1 MSKNDS
7 LWTVLSVQNPW
18 SELICLGLK
27 DVENRSW
34 PTDYRGRLYIH
45 SSGSPMTP
53 AEAKRELGASVLR
66 DIPQVRS
73 WLQEGLSKSAAEP
86 WLISRAIIGYVD
98 LVDCVRDSASP
109 WAAEDQ
115 YHWVFADPELFDES
129 VTDVPGQ
136 LKLWTFDPEKYRNFG
151 LKHVAVQAEEEVRE
165 PTPRSFS
172 SHPFTTTDHQ
182 AVFWAWD
189 LSKRSQEDGYAKIAG
204 SMMGAQVDLNPHQ
217 VDAALFALKSPLS
230 KGVLLAD
237 EVGLGKTIEAGIV
250 IAQRWAERKRRIL
263 LVVPAT
269 LRKQWS
275 SELADKFFLPS
286 VILESKS
293 WKEAEAGGQINPF
306 DRDDTIILTSYQ
318 FAARKAGYV
327 QKIGWNLVVIDEAH
341 RVRNSW
347 QKKNRM
353 GRALKEA
360 TAHSRKVLLTAT
372 PLQNSAM
379 ELFGL
384 LSFIDPHSFGSE
396 ESFRSQYLSLA
407 NEGRFQDLRKRIE
420 PFFYRT
426 LRRQVLEYIQ
436 YTKRIALT
444 ETYAPGEE
452 EQSFYDGFTEWL
464 SRKDLFS
471 VPASQ
476 RALLTLVLH
485 KLLASSTFAVQN
497 ALDRIEQRLTD
508 LAAQV
513 QERQVSTDLSAEWEI
528 GDVLGD
534 LDGVDAES
542 EEWDEEDGDPEAE
555 VVDQEA
561 LARELSEIREFKRRV
576 RAISTNAKG
585 DKLLTAL
592 EFGFRKMRDLGAADK
607 AIIFTESKRTQKYLQ
622 EILAES
628 VYAGSVVLFNGENK
642 DPESKAIYKAWL
654 AENQGSDRIT
664 GSASSDMRAALVDH
678 FKHSA
683 KIMIATEAAA
693 EGVNLQFCSLI
704 INYDLPWNPQRIE
717 QRIGRCHRYGQKFDV
732 VVVNFLNTKNR
743 ADERVYELLKEKL
756 KLFDGVFGASDEV
769 LGALGSGV
777 DFEKRILG
785 IYQTCRTR
793 DQIDSAFGQLQLELD
808 ETISQ
813 TMTKTQVKVLENLD
827 EEVHSRLKMRESEAR
842 ALMSSQARS
851 LYFLTKHLIGP
862 EGDWNDEGASFGYQ
876 GQSYRFKVE
885 EGTVAH
891 AYRVQ
896 HPLAQALIERARELR
911 PEAAE
916 LSFYYTGMPVIGA
929 LEDLVGKSGWMQVEV
944 MTRASKHE
952 TEELLIVGAL
962 TDDGTV
968 LYPDVAQ
975 KLFQLPAESRPLRE
989 NVPEQLQTV
998 TDTQRRRTQEE
1009 SQQRQQS
1016 YFSTEIDKLDLWAED
1031 LKNGLELRIK
1041 ELEVSIKE
1049 TKKASTLAI
1058 TLEDKL
1064 ALQKQ
1069 VKDLESERNQ
1079 ARRRLFD
1086 AQDEIDSKRDEII
1099 RGIEEELKILESQDS
1114 LMKVRWHLC

>member
-1 MSKNDS
+1 MDRHYKNINKRGS

-53 AEAKRELGASVLR
+53 AEAKHELGASVLR
-66 DIPQVRS
+66 YSPEVRS
-73 WLQEGLSKSAAEP
+73 WLQEGMNKGATEP
-86 WLISRAIIGYVD
+86 WLISHAIIGYVE
-98 LVDCVRDSASP
+98 LEDCVRDSTSP
-109 WAAEDQ
+109 WAEEDQ
-115 YHWVFADPELFDES
+115 YHWVLADPELFDEP
-129 VTDVPGQ
+129 VTEVPGQ
-136 LKLWTFDPEKYRNFG
+136 LKIWTFNPEKHRNFG
-151 LKHVAVQAEEEVRE
+151 LKHVAVPAEEEVRE
-165 PTPRSFS
+165 PAPRSYS

-189 LSKRSQEDGYAKIAG
+189 LSKQSQEDGYARIAG

-275 SELADKFFLPS
+275 NELADKFFLPS

-293 WKEAEAGGQINPF
+293 WKEAEAGGKINPF
-306 DRDDTIILTSYQ
+306 DRDDAIILTSYQ
-318 FAARKAGYV
+318 FAARKAGYI
-327 QKIGWNLVVIDEAH
+327 QRIGWNLVVIDEAH

-347 QKKNRM
+347 QKKNHM

-360 TAHSRKVLLTAT
+360 TAHARKILLTAT

-407 NEGRFQDLRKRIE
+407 NAGRFQDLRKRIE

-452 EQSFYDGFTEWL
+452 EQSFYDDFTEWL

-497 ALDRIEQRLTD
+497 ALDRIEQRLM
-508 LAAQV
+508 
-513 QERQVSTDLSAEWEI
+513 DLSAEWEI
-528 GDVLGD
+528 GDVLDD

-542 EEWDEEDGDPEAE
+542 EEWDEEDGDSGSE
-555 VVDQEA
+555 VVDKEA
-561 LARELSEIREFKRRV
+561 LSRELSEIRDFKRRV

-592 EFGFRKMRDLGAADK
+592 ELGFRKMRDLGAADK
-607 AIIFTESKRTQKYLQ
+607 AIIFTESNRTQKYLQ
-622 EILAES
+622 EILADS

-642 DPESKAIYKAWL
+642 DHESRTIYKAWL

-693 EGVNLQFCSLI
+693 EGVNLQFCSLV

-717 QRIGRCHRYGQKFDV
+717 QRIGRCHRYGQKYDV
-732 VVVNFLNTKNR
+732 VVVNFLNTKNQ

-785 IYQTCRTR
+785 IYRTCRTR
-793 DQIDSAFGQLQLELD
+793 NQIDSAFGQLQLELD

-813 TMTKTQVKVLENLD
+813 TMTKTHVKVMENLD
-827 EEVHSRLKMRESEAR
+827 EEVHSRLKMREFEAR
-842 ALMSSQARS
+842 ALMSSQARA
-851 LYFLTKHLIGP
+851 LYYLTKHLLGSD
-862 EGDWNDEGASFGYQ
+862 GDWNDEGASFLYQ

-885 EGTVAH
+885 EGTAAH

-916 LSFYYTGMPVIGA
+916 LSFHYMGMPVIGA
-929 LEDLVGKSGWMQVEV
+929 LEGLIGKSGWMQVEV

-952 TEELLIVGAL
+952 TEEILIVGAL

-989 NVPEQLQTV
+989 SVPEHLQAV
-998 TDTQRRRTQEE
+998 TDVQKQRTQEE
-1009 SQQRQQS
+1009 AQQRQQS
-1016 YFSTEIDKLDLWAED
+1016 YFSAEIDKLDLWAED

-1069 VKDLESERNQ
+1069 VKELETERNQ
-1079 ARRRLFD
+1079 ARRHLFD
-1086 AQDEIDSKRDEII
+1086 AQDEVDAKQDEII
-1099 RGIEEELKILESQDS
+1099 GGIEEELESSSSINS
-1114 LMKVRWHLC
+1114 LITLRWMLV